1 MVGRLRAML
10 PMAARLAVVLTAAPT
25 MVATLAAVGTAATQA
40 TVAT

>member
-10 PMAARLAVVLTAAPT
+10 PMAARLATVLRVVPT
-25 MVATLAAVGTAATQA
+25 MVATLAAVAIAATQA